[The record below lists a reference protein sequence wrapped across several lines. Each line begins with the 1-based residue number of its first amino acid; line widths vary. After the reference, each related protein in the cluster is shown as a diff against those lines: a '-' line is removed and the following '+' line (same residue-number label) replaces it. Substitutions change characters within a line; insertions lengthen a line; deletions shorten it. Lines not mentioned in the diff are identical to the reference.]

1 MARRRAQSG
10 RYRQTTSRKRCPIPS
25 QRRAIRPTIDP
36 ECTSRGR
43 YSCRAWQG
51 EIMPREPRVQ
61 AQAELGDRFQARSSP
76 GLSPWLVAGFVVV
89 AVSLV
94 AIGPMVALRSLEGG
108 SWGPAGQ
115 PAPPP
120 TPTRPTPGVFTVG
133 KQGEGPTPTPSNDAS
148 PPPAAPNLN
157 PPAGS

>member
-10 RYRQTTSRKRCPIPS
+10 RYRQTTSRKRCPVPS

-36 ECTSRGR
+36 ECTSHGR

-51 EIMPREPRVQ
+51 EIMPRERRVQ
-61 AQAELGDRFQARSSP
+61 AQAELGDRFQARGSP
-76 GLSPWLVAGFVVV
+76 GLSPWMVVGFVVV

-94 AIGPMVALRSLEGG
+94 AIGTMVVLRSLDGGG
-108 SWGPAGQ
+108 SSSAR
-115 PAPPP
+115 PPDP

-133 KQGEGPTPTPSNDAS
+133 KQGDGPTPTTSN
-148 PPPAAPNLN
+148 
-157 PPAGS
+157 G